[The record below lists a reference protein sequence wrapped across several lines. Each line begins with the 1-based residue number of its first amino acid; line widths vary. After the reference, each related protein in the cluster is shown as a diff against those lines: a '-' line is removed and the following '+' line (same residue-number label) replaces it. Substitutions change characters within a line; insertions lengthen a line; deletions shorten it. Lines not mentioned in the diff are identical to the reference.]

1 MSKKKDKIEGI
12 KPELLE
18 IAEIQGTDETVVPEG
33 TEVSGNTIIVEA
45 EERTPPELF
54 ESQKT
59 KKEKKEKPL
68 EKFSFAFYQYTIR
81 RGDNPV
87 IILYSRNLPKEH
99 INSDGKCVIIKE
111 AFVETVVTQEFLG
124 FKVSASYKEKIEN
137 YELSFDSYNGS
148 DWMIVTE
155 LVVLDEWVLQTKN
168 DIPSILQTKKEEL
181 ILHLDQMQKDGK
193 IQIKK
198 K

>member
-1 MSKKKDKIEGI
+1 MGKKEKYIEGLN
-12 KPELLE
+12 PELLKL
-18 IAEIQGTDETVVPEG
+18 AEIEVTDKTNALEEI
-33 TEVSGNTIIVEA
+33 SGDTIIVKA
-45 EERTPPELF
+45 EELTPPELA
-54 ESQKT
+54 EKVKT
-59 KKEKKEKPL
+59 KKEKKEKLL
-68 EKFSFAFYQYTIR
+68 EKYNPSFYQYTIR

-87 IILYSRNLPKEH
+87 VIIYSRNLPKETS
-99 INSDGKCVIIKE
+99 NFGGNYVVIKDV
-111 AFVETVVTQEFLG
+111 FVENVVTQEFLG

-137 YELSFDSYNGS
+137 YELSLDVLQNN

-155 LVVLDEWVLQTKN
+155 FVLLGEWVLRTKE
-168 DIPSILQTKKEEL
+168 DIPALLSAKREEL